1 MRKVVF
7 FMLTSL
13 DGYFEGPGHEIDW
26 HNTDGEFQEFA
37 IEQTGQAGM
46 LLFGRVTYEMMASYW
61 PTAQA
66 IETDPVVAHLMNTL
80 PKLVFSRTLQKADW
94 QNTRLVKTDFAKV
107 ITSLKQEPGKDLCI
121 LGSSDL
127 AVSFLEAGLL
137 DEIRILINPIVL
149 GAGKPLFKGI
159 EDRLQLKLLK
169 TRIFKN
175 GNILLYY
182 QPVFNELVKT

>member
-26 HNTDGEFQEFA
+26 HNTDEEFQKFA

-61 PTAQA
+61 PTRQA
-66 IETDPVVAHLMNTL
+66 IESDPVVAHLMNTL
-80 PKLVFSRTLQKADW
+80 PKLVFSRTMQKADW

-137 DEIRILINPIVL
+137 DEIRILLNPIVL
-149 GAGKPLFKGI
+149 GTGKPLFKGI
-159 EDRLQLKLLK
+159 QGRLKLKLLK

-182 QPVFNELVKT
+182 QPVAAS